1 MRAGRI
7 VKLIWYLEL
16 LPKLGFGNVL
26 YVFFYRIRLK
36 SGYFVRRN
44 PVVECAAGG
53 AVFSEGVQADD
64 FPPAWKKPLLE
75 QADRILEGSL
85 PYFSF
90 HWMEQENPPDWF
102 KNLFTGKVLE
112 NPDRHWSLIP
122 DFSSGLGDI
131 KGVWE
136 ASRFSWLG
144 ILARAHVA
152 SGDPTYLGT
161 LNHWLEDWIKKN
173 PLNQGPHWKCG
184 QETSFRLFAL
194 LNADMILGQAEK
206 PSEKLVELVGLHLKK
221 ISSNIRYAF
230 AQRNNHATSEAAAL
244 YIGGNW
250 LLEMEGPGRKRN
262 SEYAREGR
270 RALEKLLK
278 SLTYEDGSFSQH
290 SIVYHR
296 LLLDTLNTVLY
307 WNARLQLPRFSQA
320 FYERVTGIFD
330 WLYALLDE
338 SGDAPNLG
346 PNDGTMLLNNH
357 SCDYRD
363 FRPSLQLASLLL
375 KEHPAFGEGPY
386 NEVLYWSGYKY
397 TEEAVEPTTK
407 TSRVFPSGYVVMQ
420 GADSWAMLRFP
431 NFKFRP
437 SHNDALHFDLWF
449 RGNNLLFDAGSYSYN
464 PPPESEV
471 PDLKSVHSHNTLS
484 FDGREQMPR
493 LGRFLM
499 AKWLK
504 PLKMGQISQSQKQA
518 EQLAGSWEGS
528 YRDAAGNIHTREV
541 SWSKNSWEIRD
552 LFSGVADQVELGFNF
567 QDCAYTLD
575 RQGKRLTLPWGSLKV
590 SGPAKLSVKACK
602 TSRYYFQ
609 AESCYRLQISSKNNE
624 EITTTIEIA

>member
-1 MRAGRI
+1 MKAGRF

-16 LPKLGFGNVL
+16 LPKLGFGNVF

-36 SGYFVRRN
+36 SGCFVRRN
-44 PVVECAAGG
+44 PVLECTAGG
-53 AVFSEGVQADD
+53 AVFSESVRADD
-64 FPPAWKKPLLE
+64 FPPTWKETLLE
-75 QADRILEGSL
+75 QADRIMDGTL

-102 KNLFTGKVLE
+102 RNPFNGKVLE
-112 NPDRHWSLIP
+112 APGRHWSKIP
-122 DFSSGLGDI
+122 DFSSGPGDI
-131 KGVWE
+131 KCLWE
-136 ASRFSWLG
+136 ASRFGWLG
-144 ILARAHVA
+144 ILARAQKV
-152 SGDPTYLGT
+152 SGNSAYLGT
-161 LNHWLEDWIKKN
+161 LNDWLDDWIKRN
-173 PLNQGPHWKCG
+173 PLNQGPNWKCG
-184 QETSFRLFAL
+184 QETSFRLLAL
-194 LNADMILGQAEK
+194 LNAATILGQAEE
-206 PSEKLVELVGLHLKK
+206 PSEKLVELVSLHLRK
-221 ISSNIRYAF
+221 IASNIRYAY

-244 YIGGNW
+244 YIGGSW
-250 LLEMEGPGRKRN
+250 LLGVRGPDRKRN
-262 SEYAREGR
+262 SGYAREGR

-296 LLLDTLNTVLY
+296 LLLDTLNSVLY
-307 WNARLQLPRFSQA
+307 WNIRLQLPRFSEA
-320 FYERVTGIFD
+320 FYERVTRVFD
-330 WLYALLDE
+330 WLYALVDE

-346 PNDGTMLLNNH
+346 PNDGTMLLSNH

-375 KEHPAFGEGPY
+375 KERPAFREGPY
-386 NEVLYWSGYKY
+386 NEALYWAGFKNIK
-397 TEEAVEPTTK
+397 EIAEPLAK

-437 SHNDALHFDLWF
+437 SHNDALHFDLWAG
-449 RGNNLLFDAGSYSYN
+449 GNNLLFDAGSYSYN
-464 PPPESEV
+464 PPPESKV

-504 PLKMGQISQSQKQA
+504 PLKVGQLLQLEHQS
-518 EQLAGSWEGS
+518 GSWEGS
-528 YRDAAGNIHTREV
+528 YRDAAGNIHAREV

-552 LFSGVADQVELGFNF
+552 QFSGVADMVELGFNF
-567 QDCAYTLD
+567 QECNYTLD
-575 RQGKRLTLPWGSLKV
+575 QQGNRLTLPWGSLKV
-590 SGPAKLSVKACK
+590 SGPAQLSVRAKMS
-602 TSRYYFQ
+602 SRYYFQ
-609 AESCYRLQISSKNNE
+609 AASNNRLVISSKNNTE
-624 EITTTIEIA
+624 VKTTIEIN

>member
-1 MRAGRI
+1 MKAGRL

-16 LPKLGFGNVL
+16 LPKLGPGNVL

-36 SGYFVRRN
+36 SGYFVKRN
-44 PVVECAAGG
+44 PVERCAAGG
-53 AVFSEGVQADD
+53 AVFLESDPADD

-75 QADRILEGSL
+75 QADRILAGSL

-90 HWMEQENPPDWF
+90 HWMPQANPPDWF
-102 KNLFTGKVLE
+102 LNPFTGKVLE
-112 NPDRHWSLIP
+112 EPGRHWSLIP
-122 DFSSGLGDI
+122 DFSGELGDI

-144 ILARAHVA
+144 ILARAHVV
-152 SGDPTYLGT
+152 SGNPAYLGT
-161 LNHWLEDWIKKN
+161 LNEWLDDWIKKN

-184 QETSFRLFAL
+184 QETSFRLLAL
-194 LNADMILGQAEK
+194 LNAAMILGQAEK
-206 PSEKLVELVGLHLKK
+206 PSEKLVELLGLHLKK
-221 ISSNIRYAF
+221 ISSNIHYAF

-244 YIGGNW
+244 YVGGNW
-250 LLEMEGPGRKRN
+250 LLSVKAPDRKRN
-262 SEYAREGR
+262 QGYARAGR

-278 SLTYEDGSFSQH
+278 RLTYADGSFSQH

-307 WNARLQLPRFSQA
+307 WNACLQLPPFSES
-320 FYERVTGIFD
+320 FYERVTRVYD

-363 FRPSLQLASLLL
+363 FRPSLQLASFQL
-375 KEHPAFGEGPY
+375 KKRPAFREGPY
-386 NEVLYWSGYKY
+386 NEVLYWMGFKNI
-397 TEEAVEPTTK
+397 EEVVEPGSK
-407 TSRVFPSGYVVMQ
+407 ISRVFPSGYVVMQ

-437 SHNDALHFDLWF
+437 SHNDALHFDLWA
-449 RGNNLLFDAGSYSYN
+449 RGDNLLFDAGSYSYN

-471 PDLKSVHSHNTLS
+471 PDLKSVHAHNTLS

-504 PLKMGQISQSQKQA
+504 PLKVGEIRGEKGTLQQA
-518 EQLAGSWEGS
+518 GRWEGA
-528 YRDAAGNIHTREV
+528 YRDAAGNTHERGLR
-541 SWSKNSWEIRD
+541 WSKNSWEIRD
-552 LFSGVADQVELGFNF
+552 RFSGRAHQVELGFNF
-567 QDCAYTLD
+567 QECEYTLD
-575 RQGKRLTLPWGSLKV
+575 RQENRLTLPWGSLRV
-590 SGPAKLSVKACK
+590 SGPAQLSVRASKS
-602 TSRYYFQ
+602 SRYYFQ
-609 AESCYRLQISSKNNE
+609 ATACYRLLITAKNNNA
-624 EITTTIEIA
+624 IKTTIEIN